1 MTRPARYIAAI
12 VCAFVIV
19 GTWISAQ
26 VIAPNRIDPPIT
38 LSGADIAFRVEARR
52 GNVVE
57 GRLLVRMD
65 GKWVEANVD
74 GGLRVRR
81 LQTK

>member
-1 MTRPARYIAAI
+1 MTSPARLIAAI
-12 VCAFVIV
+12 ACSFIIV

-26 VIAPNRIDPPIT
+26 VIAPERIDPPIT
-38 LSGADIAFRVEARR
+38 ISSNDIAFRVEARR
-52 GNVVE
+52 GDTVE

-65 GKWVEANVD
+65 GEWVEANVD